1 VQRYVCLMRAAPL
14 AAGDFGISDFRAAT
28 QALVVVKGTG
38 HGIVE
43 EQLARAGIQRPG
55 RLQLPHF
62 DAVPYIISESDLVV
76 TVTEKLAEATR
87 ERFGLAVH
95 EHPLPFPEI
104 PINLF
109 WHRRYHRDAG
119 NRWLRGLFFKMF
131 AE

>member
-1 VQRYVCLMRAAPL
+1 M
-14 AAGDFGISDFRAAT
+14 
-28 QALVVVKGTG
+28 VVAKGTG

-43 EQLARAGIQRPG
+43 ERLGRAGIERPV

-62 DAVPYIISESDLVV
+62 AAVPYIVSESDLVV
-76 TVTEKLAEATR
+76 TVTDKFAEATR
-87 ERFGLAVH
+87 ERFGLAVQ

-119 NRWLRGLFFKMF
+119 NRWLRGLLFTMF